1 MMDRPAEKFSEFTL
15 SIIPRLMRGNAGKE
29 NRTCGPKKP
38 VSLAES
44 QGGRLRR

>member
-29 NRTCGPKKP
+29 TRLLGGKPGRTTEAVAGDI
-38 VSLAES
+38 
-44 QGGRLRR
+44 